1 MWAVLIVDDEY
12 GLAEMTAELLAMR
25 GHKVATAINGRLAL
39 ASIDQLRPDVIL
51 VDVMMPI
58 MPGDEMVRRLKRDPA
73 LRDIPVIMMS
83 AAGSE
88 ELDSDLL
95 PVIAGFLQKPFTFD
109 ELMRELH
116 RVLPSGA
123 AR

>member
-12 GLAEMTAELLAMR
+12 GLAEMIAELLTMR
-25 GHKVATAINGRLAL
+25 GHKVATAINGKLAL
-39 ASIDQLRPDVIL
+39 ASIAQLRPDVII

-58 MPGDEMVRRLKRDPA
+58 MSGDEMVRQLKRDPA

-88 ELDSDLL
+88 ALDADLPPL
-95 PVIAGFLQKPFTFD
+95 IKGFLQKPFTFD
-109 ELMRELH
+109 ELMAELH
-116 RVLPSGA
+116 QIGRAHV
-123 AR
+123 